1 MEAKKE
7 MKDMNLLE
15 AMEYIVALA
24 KGSELSDEFYN
35 KADEYVCFIA
45 DKLQLSKEQS
55 VMLSL
60 FIDKSDNRSILASDY
75 CGDFTDRGTEA
86 EALDFLNWFIALSHP
101 HKLFVTGNHDLCLW
115 DAEDIDNLPPNV
127 LFLQDKACEIGGV
140 KFFGLGYNHS
150 ERLIPN
156 AVDVLITHE
165 PPMMIRDKS
174 NGTHW
179 GNLPLRNRVM
189 EVKPKFH
196 LFGHAHESYGT
207 DVFSNTVFS
216 NGAVLDD
223 QYHLVNAPAQLTL
236 ET

>member
-1 MEAKKE
+1 MTILQIS
-7 MKDMNLLE
+7 DTHNRHGLLQN
-15 AMEYIVALA
+15 MPM
-24 KGSELSDEFYN
+24 
-35 KADEYVCFIA
+35 ADVLIH
-45 DKLQLSKEQS
+45 
-55 VMLSL
+55 
-60 FIDKSDNRSILASDY
+60 

-86 EALDFLNWFIALSHP
+86 EVLDFLNWFIALPHP

-115 DAEDIDNLPPNV
+115 DAEDIVDLPPNV
-127 LFLQDKACEIGGV
+127 LFLQDKACEIEGV

-174 NGTHW
+174 NQTHW

-223 QYHLVNAPAQLTL
+223 QYHLVNAPTLLTL

>member
-1 MEAKKE
+1 MTILQIS
-7 MKDMNLLE
+7 DTHNRHGLLQNIP
-15 AMEYIVALA
+15 M
-24 KGSELSDEFYN
+24 
-35 KADEYVCFIA
+35 ADLLIH
-45 DKLQLSKEQS
+45 
-55 VMLSL
+55 
-60 FIDKSDNRSILASDY
+60 

-86 EALDFLNWFIALSHP
+86 EALDFLNWFIALPHP

-115 DAEDIDNLPPNV
+115 DAEDIDDLPPNV

-156 AVDVLITHE
+156 DVDVLITHE

-189 EVKPKFH
+189 EIKPKFH

-207 DVFSNTVFS
+207 DVFGNTVFS

-223 QYHLVNAPAQLTL
+223 QYHLVNVPALLTL

>member
-1 MEAKKE
+1 MTILQIS
-7 MKDMNLLE
+7 DTHNRHGLLQN
-15 AMEYIVALA
+15 M
-24 KGSELSDEFYN
+24 SM
-35 KADEYVCFIA
+35 ADVLIH
-45 DKLQLSKEQS
+45 
-55 VMLSL
+55 
-60 FIDKSDNRSILASDY
+60 

-86 EALDFLNWFIALSHP
+86 EALDFLNWFIALPHP

-115 DAEDIDNLPPNV
+115 DAEGIDDLPPNV
-127 LFLQDKACEIGGV
+127 LFLQDKACEIEGV
-140 KFFGLGYNHS
+140 KFFGLGYNHC
-150 ERLIPN
+150 EILIPN

-179 GNLPLRNRVM
+179 GNLLLRNRVM

-207 DVFSNTVFS
+207 DVFGNTVFS

-223 QYHLVNAPAQLTL
+223 QYHLVNTPALLTL